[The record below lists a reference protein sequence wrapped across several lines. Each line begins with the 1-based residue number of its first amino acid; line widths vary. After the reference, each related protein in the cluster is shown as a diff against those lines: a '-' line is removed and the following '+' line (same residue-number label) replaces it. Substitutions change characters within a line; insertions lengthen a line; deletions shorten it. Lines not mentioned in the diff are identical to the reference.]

1 MKQTEVAPERKCH
14 RQKKAKKDKADTFSV
29 FICFNSASRVCIV
42 VGKLVKFP
50 AIYTNIQDRTQ
61 KSINLF
67 FNRFS
72 QHIVE
77 HYNYIAAFLADPPWT
92 F

>member
-1 MKQTEVAPERKCH
+1 MKQTEVAPERKY
-14 RQKKAKKDKADTFSV
+14 QMSSSKKGKKHIAKTLFL
-29 FICFNSASRVCIV
+29 CL

-77 HYNYIAAFLADPPWT
+77 HYNYVAAILADPP
-92 F
+92 